1 MDEAIDG
8 GERHSL
14 AREDPAPFAEGLIG
28 GDQDGS
34 AFVAGGDEFEKHAV
48 PGLVL
53 GDIGEIVEDQQ
64 VILVELVDRG
74 FEA

>member
-1 MDEAIDG
+1 M
-8 GERHSL
+8 SML
-14 AREDPAPFAEGLIG
+14 
-28 GDQDGS
+28 
-34 AFVAGGDEFEKHAV
+34 V

-64 VILVELVDRG
+64 GILVELVDRG